1 MFLFGYVAGVAS
13 TLGFLILA
21 VYGAVLERRKRG

>member
-13 TLGFLILA
+13 TLGVIALA